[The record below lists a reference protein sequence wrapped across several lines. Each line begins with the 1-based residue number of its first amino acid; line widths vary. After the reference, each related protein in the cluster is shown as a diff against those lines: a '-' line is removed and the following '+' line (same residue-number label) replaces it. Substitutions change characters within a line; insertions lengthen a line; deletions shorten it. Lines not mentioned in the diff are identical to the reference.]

1 MLITR
6 ELAEMKLRA
15 PRHSEREP
23 EFVASAVAPR
33 LLRFINTLGVRGL
46 HLGGEGAG
54 PVSAVRYFGR
64 LLKPDLTV
72 LSYDAKLFA
81 VEVKVLHAGG
91 ISSSACKAFGQAS
104 LYRASGY
111 RHSVMFLIDLNRAVS
126 IEDAIAARALL
137 ANANTALIVRQRLGN
152 MLMVDEPLSE
162 ALRRDE
168 QLSRG
173 DALVSLTADISRNVD
188 TAHT

>member
-1 MLITR
+1 
-6 ELAEMKLRA
+6 MKLRT
-15 PRHSEREP
+15 PRRGEREP
-23 EFVASAVAPR
+23 QYVASAVAPR
-33 LLRFINTLGVRGL
+33 LLGIINALGVRGL
-46 HLGGEGAG
+46 HVGGEGAG

-81 VEVKVLHAGG
+81 VEVKILQVGG

-111 RHSVMFLIDLNRAVS
+111 RHSVMFFIDLNRVVS
-126 IEDAIAARALL
+126 IEDVIAARALL
-137 ANANTALIVRQRLGN
+137 ANVNTTVIVRQRLGN
-152 MLMVDEPLSE
+152 SLMIDEALSE

-168 QLSRG
+168 QLACG
-173 DALVSLTADISRNVD
+173 DALVSLTADVPRDVD
-188 TAHT
+188 AAHT